1 MSDFTIARARLHLH
15 FQHFVTQA
23 FLEVEPLDLAL
34 QVLMAGLTHP
44 RGLDF
49 KRAFLFLSDESNR
62 ELRVHSTFGPWSSSG
77 MDSLAAGWDKA
88 ELEVGKLVQIL
99 SQHRPVFPIQGL
111 TGLVVPLAVAVPDVP
126 LTEEA
131 LPLQS
136 IIAQCV
142 ARKVTWSSNQQRVLY
157 QPPPGIRD
165 EVLHLG
171 PLAVVPL
178 LLQQAVV
185 GVLVVDQVGGG
196 RALDADDL
204 KSLSTLGNLA
214 SLAIHQSRLTRRLR
228 EMATLDGLTGVF
240 NRRQF
245 LIRLDKEIFLAKQD
259 QRPLSVLVFTIQHFR
274 KLNHTYGYE
283 CGDVILQD
291 VTAFLKPR
299 IRTEDVLSRF
309 HEDTFA
315 VALTGGAKEQD
326 AQKVGEK
333 LSQDLQSIKLG
344 GLAQGVVH
352 VACQSI
358 WLPPE
363 SLDVDE
369 LERLTDQAMEQLL
382 KPNRTN

>member
-1 MSDFTIARARLHLH
+1 M
-15 FQHFVTQA
+15 
-23 FLEVEPLDLAL
+23 
-34 QVLMAGLTHP
+34 
-44 RGLDF
+44 
-49 KRAFLFLSDESNR
+49 
-62 ELRVHSTFGPWSSSG
+62 
-77 MDSLAAGWDKA
+77 
-88 ELEVGKLVQIL
+88 
-99 SQHRPVFPIQGL
+99 
-111 TGLVVPLAVAVPDVP
+111 
-126 LTEEA
+126 
-131 LPLQS
+131 QS

-214 SLAIHQSRLTRRLR
+214 SLAIHQSRLIRRLR

-259 QRPLSVLVFTIQHFR
+259 QRPLSVLVFTIQHFS

-283 CGDVILQD
+283 CGDKILQD